1 MALMDQ
7 QVRQFH
13 ERGFIALKGFFS
25 PPEIARVSGWL
36 QDLQRAPQTGGS
48 DARYY
53 EKSPVTQD
61 NILVRVEHFLGDH
74 NPEITELLLPG
85 KAIEC
90 LTQLFDEPPL
100 LFKEKVNYKLPGCRS
115 DKLHQDQAAG
125 WNAYA
130 DFFITMAVVIDANRK
145 DNAALTFMTSGN
157 YQKSLMTPEW
167 QPLSHDD
174 PPYSPPDEY
183 QLIEADPGDVLFFD
197 SYVPHGS
204 PPNTSNRARRN
215 IYITFNRRSA
225 GDLRARYYA
234 DKWASYPPNNLGQA
248 RDSSSYRV

>member
-1 MALMDQ
+1 MPLTAQ

-13 ERGFIALKGFFS
+13 ERGFIVLKGFFR
-25 PPEIARVSGWL
+25 PDEIQRVSDWL
-36 QDLQRAPQTGGS
+36 DELQKAPQSGGV

-53 EKSPVTQD
+53 ERSPVTQE
-61 NILVRVEHFLGDH
+61 NILVRVEHFLGEH
-74 NPEITELLLPG
+74 NGEITELLLPG
-85 KAIEC
+85 RAMEC
-90 LTQLFDEPPL
+90 LEQLFGEAPI

-115 DKLHQDQAAG
+115 DKLHQDQSAG
-125 WNAYA
+125 WSAYA

-145 DNAALTFMTSGN
+145 DNAALSFMSSGN
-157 YQKSLMTPEW
+157 YRKSLMTPEW

-174 PPYSPPDEY
+174 PPYSPAEEY

-204 PPNTSNRARRN
+204 PPNTSDRCRRN

-234 DKWASYPPNNLGQA
+234 DKWASYPPNNLAEA
-248 RDSSSYRV
+248 RDSTSYRV